1 MHIKDYFR
9 DHSLAKSRIYRSQRR
24 KIKFSRFDIN
34 GVSCSRQNEKYGDQ
48 KKKKSLDEWLVLLVT
63 LKRFKK
69 EDGVESKF
77 KQMEREVNA
86 QNA

>member
-1 MHIKDYFR
+1 MHIKGYFC
-9 DHSLAKSRIYRSQRR
+9 DHSLARSRIYRSQRR
-24 KIKFSRFDIN
+24 KIKFSRFGIN

-48 KKKKSLDEWLVLLVT
+48 KKKKSLDEKPVLLVT

-77 KQMEREVNA
+77 KQMKR
-86 QNA
+86 